1 MFRIFYSM
9 GKNSTYFGKWDV
21 PTSWDDVTLAQLI
34 EIDRERATE
43 QPSLTK
49 VVAILCGKPVEAVE
63 QLPVEFVESI
73 LSRMGFIKEQPD
85 VKPSCSIVV
94 DGETY
99 SVDVR
104 EKLKFGEWVAFNAI
118 QQSEPDNVAKIL
130 AVVCRKDGE
139 VYDSQFE
146 NEVFESRVRMFES
159 VPCVD
164 ALNVVAFFLM
174 LWRISDSSS
183 LQSLKEAA
191 ISYIAMITGGST
203 SDGDGSASLTGW
215 QKRKLRK
222 LSDYIRR
229 TY

>member
-1 MFRIFYSM
+1 MTIKDY
-9 GKNSTYFGKWDV
+9 GNWNV
-21 PTSWDDVTLAQLI
+21 PTCWDEVTLGQLSA
-34 EIDRERATE
+34 IDKERALE
-43 QPSLTK
+43 EPSL
-49 VVAILCGKPVEAVE
+49 VRIVAIMAGRDVSEVE

-118 QQSEPDNVAKIL
+118 QQSEPENVAKIL
-130 AVVCRKDGE
+130 AVVCRKSGE
-139 VYDSQFE
+139 VYDSKFE
-146 NEVFESRVRMFES
+146 NEVFAERVRMFES

-203 SDGDGSASLTGW
+203 SDSAGSASFTKS
-215 QKRKLRK
+215 QMRKLRR

-229 TY
+229 TL